1 MTAELLMA
9 LALLCSPPMGREN
22 TPAKDQCQTE
32 LIKCYSTDKSSFK
45 GTDILVQCYLKH
57 AEKK

>member
-9 LALLCSPPMGREN
+9 LALICTPPVGREN
-22 TPAKDQCQTE
+22 TPAKDTCQIE
-32 LIKCYSTDKSSFK
+32 IIKCLSALKAGPDT
-45 GTDILVQCYLKH
+45 LVQCYLKQ